1 MSAGGAIH
9 GKRCASSRREAGA
22 RVQELRRHLGLF
34 SFDGEAGVPSFR
46 RQGFSPELSVRAG
59 GIVEWLMARE
69 GGGAFTAALPI
80 VSRCLDGRGQGF
92 CAVVDA
98 SGEFYMTALLGWGVD
113 LARTLV
119 VRPRNMKETCWA
131 IEQCLR
137 CQGVSVT
144 CVWLERPVSLRAHR
158 RWQLAAE
165 EGGGVGFIFRPA
177 CARREPV
184 WADLRLLVTPLALGP
199 EDARPSYQPEA
210 PARDRLVTPPASSS
224 GDARRVRVEVVY
236 HRGDYGGIVQTWEI
250 DHAAGLV
257 RLVPEVADSKAASRA
272 ARSETV

>member
-1 MSAGGAIH
+1 MGRDA
-9 GKRCASSRREAGA
+9 RFSRLEAGA

-34 SFDGEAGVPSFR
+34 SFDGEAGALSFK

-59 GIVEWLMARE
+59 GMVEWLWARE

-80 VSRCLDGRGQGF
+80 VSRWWEGRGQGF
-92 CAVVDA
+92 CAMVDA
-98 SGEFYMTALLGWGVD
+98 SGELYMKAFLGWGID

-119 VRPRNMKETCWA
+119 VRPRNLKESCWA

-137 CQGVSVT
+137 CPGVSVT
-144 CVWLERPVSLRAHR
+144 CVWLDRPVSLRAHR

-165 EGGGVGFIFRPA
+165 EGGGVGFIFRPE

-199 EDARPSYQPEA
+199 GEARPSYQPEA
-210 PARDRLVTPPASSS
+210 PARDRLVAPPASSPC
-224 GDARRVRVEVVY
+224 DTRRVRVEVLY
-236 HRGDYGGIVQTWEI
+236 HRGGYGGTVQTWEI

-257 RLVPEVADSKAASRA
+257 RLVPQVADSKAASRA